1 MEPNPQEKLHSF
13 LVESQLYSKSF
24 KEFEQQFST
33 PEKRAKLHR
42 FMVDNDVY
50 SKSINDFQLQF
61 FPEPVK
67 KKVSS
72 KDSAFNW
79 QTGSVDVA
87 KLSSAQPPARTA
99 AKSSDPRLDSL
110 RKTLAAE
117 QYRQDTTV
125 ETVQDFQSQTREQRA
140 LASIRER
147 RGTDYSSSAADMA
160 KGRID
165 AAAKPSSTPLESLHS
180 AAYQMSFSDW
190 LDESTPSYNTD
201 QRTAAEFNAF
211 SKSLSDEN
219 REIGLAIKGIESKM
233 KTDYGVDMEDYGAMV
248 SQFNAFQAN
257 AKKLVD
263 GFEKLPDNKKTQ
275 QEADR
280 INAEVEKIQEQAAE
294 VQGKLDEFSS
304 TPEFDE
310 ISKLYDLSNIN
321 TKKYEEELKTGKY
334 DHAQQFG
341 KYLEYRQALKDESY
355 KKMSGFEKA
364 VSATGTVILH
374 SLAKVPQSVASLTDV
389 VEKSVGLEGETNGAG
404 DVLQDIFI
412 GLGDDIQAAFPA
424 PTKLQRG
431 GFTNTA
437 KWGDYQVDFTADG
450 DIQAIRD
457 KDGYLQKAMLSKQ
470 QQAEIM
476 ALKKERQFNS
486 QSFAYQAGS
495 TIADV
500 GIQILGTKGIGGI
513 KALPGLSASRWGS
526 VSVAMKP
533 LGTQFGMVATT
544 AGIMANDLYK
554 EGLDNGL
561 SEEDAARYALATG
574 TSIGLVGTLAGVG
587 IEEQLLLKS
596 KLPSIGLR
604 NKIPGFVGK
613 KAYDVVSG
621 GLGELTEE
629 IVLEKL
635 AQAGVQYAMNEM
647 SGGKFDIDPY
657 KDTTAIINEAATA
670 FAVGGLFGL
679 AKKGGKP
686 SSMELSM
693 LSDGAKD
700 VPKTI
705 EAVKELAVAA
715 GQPLTITEE
724 ETLTKE
730 LETTKAAI
738 QKIPEDQKTNP
749 DVVETM
755 VEKTKVDEEISAK
768 KEEIK
773 SIDPA
778 FQQDAKN
785 DIAALEVKSAE
796 LALQVAEKAGVTPD
810 EKAVKLL
817 EPKDGEPKPV
827 AKEPEAPKMEPVMA
841 GELEVGKTYYNEDM
855 DRNYVFAGVGGNGMM
870 LFDKVPKK
878 GEVLMTTRV
887 DSFPESNFMKKLFGS
902 KTEQAVQEPAASQP
916 QEPQIPQIPAA
927 QEPISPSEPI
937 ASGMAQEA
945 IVQANPPVDEVKKT
959 VLAKRAYEGGIR
971 EEVKVYL
978 EEKGLTR
985 ERVSQAVRS
994 QQASDMVD
1002 DLGEDVAVE
1011 AVKMGEVKG
1020 ALASS
1025 TLFTVMKRIDE
1036 RMSAT
1041 EDPADMDYLAKKQ
1054 ADLMEML
1061 NDMAFEG
1068 GEFNSQFAREYIE
1081 SDIGWN
1087 LAVKKS
1093 EYVKMFGSI
1102 PAEVEA
1108 RFEELDA
1115 QLKELKAKLVE
1126 AEARATKA
1134 ADADTIEAIKAEADK
1149 KKPSKASIAAIGKEM
1164 AKKIR
1169 KGKLSRPGTF
1179 SAASPASLVWDTAI
1193 EIAATSVEAGT
1204 ALIEAVQKGVEY
1216 IRASAWY
1223 NSISS
1228 DKQATAEQEYIDF
1241 LTGQEDSVGKLKI
1254 PKSLIRDL
1262 VASGIN
1268 DIDSLVGAVRA
1279 ELGLAEESDRDIRD
1293 AITDYGKTIKMTK
1306 DDISVEVRRLRRV
1319 GRLISALE
1327 DVADKKRPLRS
1338 GLQRDK
1344 MTAEER
1350 SLQKQLKE
1358 EMKGL
1363 PMDEE
1368 TLVSEQRTALDAAK
1382 KRLENQIE
1390 DLEREIELG
1399 EQVKRTAKTF
1409 DGDQELEDLRRKRDE
1424 VKKEHDELFKN
1435 EEFLN
1440 AKRLESTK
1448 KRTKKSIAEL
1458 ERRLAEKDFAKKE
1471 VKPLLEDTELI
1482 NLRAEKLKIKEEFD
1496 KAFYAAEVKNRKLK
1510 DNIISGIWEA
1520 WGLTRVLTASL
1531 DASFMFVQG
1540 GVMTISNPMNAVKAV
1555 QEVMK
1560 VMGSEAKAEEFARK
1574 MKSQDWYP
1582 LAKQSRLALTEAH
1595 TGIKSSEELFF
1606 SGWSDFLWNGI
1617 MMPFK
1622 LAGERAYNSAVAK
1635 NPFKATERAA
1645 VAYLD
1650 TLRILKF
1657 QEMLDGPLKGKT
1669 FSENKQEFK
1678 DVADAIN
1685 TLTGRASLGK
1695 LETISQPLTK
1705 LIFSPRNWASQIK
1718 MFSPYS
1724 IYYFS
1729 NLTPSARKMALLSL
1743 GKFVAFNT
1751 AMMVLLAARFNNDDD
1766 EKTNVEFDPR
1776 SSDFMKLKLGDIRVD
1791 PWGGKIQQVTFASRM
1806 IMDTLFDLGIGS
1818 GGFKNKSGAVM
1829 PLGMKNKTSDKKDL
1843 ILQQVFNKLSP
1854 SARLVYNYTNAQR
1867 VKDGKQDDFGNEYSM
1882 TEDVKKAL
1890 YPMYIGTIAELQED
1904 GFDVT
1909 DSILT
1914 FFTFMGYGVNKYG
1927 QEKKKEE
1934 KK

>member
-1 MEPNPQEKLHSF
+1 MDEKLNK
-13 LVESQLYSKSF
+13 LYTSLSSKYNMP
-24 KEFEQQFST
+24 EFDVWKASLSD
-33 PEKRAKLHR
+33 PEKLNKAYGYAKEN
-42 FMVDNDVY
+42 FNNVGTIDEF
-50 SKSINDFQLQF
+50 KSDL
-61 FPEPVK
+61 FPSVK
-67 KKVSS
+67 KKPSS
-72 KDSAFNW
+72 KGSGIISSTQPTARIAEKKYEYSWGGGKTEKLASAPYATSEISAEIQDSP
-79 QTGSVDVA
+79 Q
-87 KLSSAQPPARTA
+87 TA
-99 AKSSDPRLDSL
+99 ALKNI
-110 RKTLAAE
+110 
-117 QYRQDTTV
+117 RQ
-125 ETVQDFQSQTREQRA
+125 
-140 LASIRER
+140 R
-147 RGTDYSSSAADMA
+147 RGTDYSSSAADIA

-165 AAAKPSSTPLESLHS
+165 AAAKPASTPLESLHS
-180 AAYQMSFSDW
+180 AASQMSFGDW
-190 LDESTPSYNTD
+190 LDESPLSYNTD

-233 KTDYGVDMEDYGAMV
+233 KLDYGVDMDDYGVMV
-248 SQFNAFQAN
+248 SRFNALQTN

-263 GFEKLPDNKKTQ
+263 GFGKLPDNKKTQ

-280 INAEVEKIQEQAAE
+280 INAEVDKIQEQAAE
-294 VQGKLDEFSS
+294 LQGKLDELSS

-355 KKMSGFEKA
+355 KKMNSFEKA
-364 VSATGTVILH
+364 VSVTGTVILH
-374 SLAKVPQSVASLTDV
+374 SLAKVPQSVASLSDV
-389 VEKSVGLEGETNGAG
+389 IEKSAGMEGEKNAAG

-431 GFTNTA
+431 GFTDTA

-450 DIQAIRD
+450 EIQAIRD
-457 KDGYLQKAMLSKQ
+457 KDGYLQKSMLSPQ
-470 QQAEIM
+470 QEAEIKS
-476 ALKKERQFNS
+476 LKKERQFNS

-513 KALPGLSASRWGS
+513 KALPEIVGTSWGLPRIGTKA
-526 VSVAMKP
+526 

-544 AGIMANDLYK
+544 AGMMANDLYK
-554 EGLDNGL
+554 EGIDNGL
-561 SEEDAARYALATG
+561 SEEEAARYALATG

-604 NKIPGFVGK
+604 NKMPGFVGK
-613 KAYDVVSG
+613 KAYDIVSG

-629 IVLEKL
+629 VVLEKL
-635 AQAGVQYAMNEM
+635 AQTGIQYAMNEM
-647 SGGKFDIDPY
+647 AGGKFDIEPY
-657 KDTTAIINEAATA
+657 KDTTAIINEATAA
-670 FAVGGLFGL
+670 FAVGGLLGF

-700 VPKTI
+700 IPKTV

-715 GQPLTITEE
+715 GQQLTVTEE
-724 ETLTKE
+724 EALTKE
-730 LETTKAAI
+730 LEITKAAI
-738 QKIPEDQKTNP
+738 EKTPEDQRTNP
-749 DVVETM
+749 DVVEVV
-755 VEKTKVDEEISAK
+755 VEKAKVDEEIAAK
-768 KEEIK
+768 KEAIK

-796 LALQVAEKAGVTPD
+796 LSLQVAEKAGVTPD

-817 EPKDGEPKPV
+817 EPKEGEPKPV
-827 AKEPEAPKMEPVMA
+827 AKEAEPPKMEPVTA
-841 GELEVGKTYYNEDM
+841 SDLEVGKTYYSEIS
-855 DRNYVFAGVGGNGMM
+855 DRNLVFVGVDEAGM
-870 LFDKVPKK
+870 LIFDKVARK
-878 GEVLMTTRV
+878 GEVMMTTRI
-887 DSFPESNFMKKLFGS
+887 DTFPESNFMKKLFGTKS
-902 KTEQAVQEPAASQP
+902 EQIRQVPP
-916 QEPQIPQIPAA
+916 T
-927 QEPISPSEPI
+927 QEPISKQELQVEQPQPIPAEPI
-937 ASGMAQEA
+937 VAEPPQDVT
-945 IVQANPPVDEVKKT
+945 IVAELQADVPPTSAAPPVPQPSVGENTVDKT
-959 VLAKRAYEGGIR
+959 VIKKRAYDGTIR
-971 EEVKVYL
+971 GEVRGYL

-985 ERVSQAVRS
+985 ERVSQESRS
-994 QQASDMVD
+994 QQAEQMIA

-1011 AVKMGEVKG
+1011 AVRMGEVRG
-1020 ALASS
+1020 ALASA
-1025 TLFTVMKRIDE
+1025 TLFNVVKRIDD
-1036 RMSAT
+1036 RMSST
-1041 EDPADMDYLAKKQ
+1041 EDAAEMDYLAQKQ
-1054 ADLMEML
+1054 ADLIEML

-1081 SDIGWN
+1081 SDIGYN
-1087 LAVKKS
+1087 LAIKKHD
-1093 EYVKMFGSI
+1093 YIKQFGSI
-1102 PAEVEA
+1102 SPEVEA
-1108 RFEELDA
+1108 KFEQLDA
-1115 QLKELKAKLVE
+1115 QMKELKAKLAE
-1126 AEARATKA
+1126 AEKRAQEAT
-1134 ADADTIEAIKAEADK
+1134 DATTIETIKAEAEK
-1149 KKPSKASIAAIGKEM
+1149 KKPTKASISEVGKEM

-1179 SAASPASLVWDTAI
+1179 SAASPASLVWDAAI
-1193 EIAATSVEAGT
+1193 EIAATAVEAGT
-1204 ALIEAVQKGVEY
+1204 ALAEAVQKGLEH
-1216 IRASAWY
+1216 IRQSDWY
-1223 NSISS
+1223 KGLSS
-1228 DKQATAEQEYIDF
+1228 DKQDAAEQEYEEF
-1241 LTGQEDSVGKLKI
+1241 MQEQEDSVGKLKI

-1262 VASGIN
+1262 VAGGIDN
-1268 DIDSLVGAVRA
+1268 VPDLVNAVRN
-1279 ELGLAEESDRDIRD
+1279 ELGLSEESDREIRD
-1293 AITDYGKTIKMTK
+1293 AITDYGKTINMTK
-1306 DDISVEVRRLRRV
+1306 DEISVEVRRLRRV
-1319 GRLISALE
+1319 GKLISALE
-1327 DVADKKRPLRS
+1327 DVAERKRPLRS

-1368 TLVSEQRTALDAAK
+1368 TLASEQRTALDAAK

-1390 DLEREIELG
+1390 DLEREISAG
-1399 EQVKRTAKTF
+1399 EQIKRSVKSF
-1409 DGDQELEDLRRKRDE
+1409 DGDQELENLRKKRDE

-1440 AKRLESTK
+1440 KKRLEDTK

-1471 VKPLLEDTELI
+1471 RKPLLEDSELI
-1482 NLRAEKLKIKEEFD
+1482 DLRAEKLRIKEEFD
-1496 KAFYAAEVKNRKLK
+1496 KAFYEAELKNRKLK

-1540 GVMTISNPMNAVKAV
+1540 GVMTISNPTNAARAI

-1560 VMGSEAKAEEFARK
+1560 VIGSEAKAEEFARK

-1582 LAKQSRLALTEAH
+1582 LAKQSKLALTEAH

-1622 LAGERAYNSAVAK
+1622 LGGEKVYAAAVAK

-1657 QEMLDGPLKGKT
+1657 QEMLDGPLKGKN

-1705 LIFSPRNWASQIK
+1705 IIFSPRNWASQIK

-1724 IYYFS
+1724 LYYFS
-1729 NLTPSARKMALLSL
+1729 SLTPSARKMALLSL
-1743 GKFVAFNT
+1743 GKFMAFNT
-1751 AMMVLLAARFNNDDD
+1751 AMMVLLAARFNDDDD
-1766 EKTNVEFDPR
+1766 EETSVEFDPR
-1776 SSDFMKLKLGDIRVD
+1776 SSDFMKLKLGDTRVD
-1791 PWGGKIQQVTFASRM
+1791 PWGGKIQQVTFAARM
-1806 IMDTLFDLGIGS
+1806 LMDTLFDFGVGK
-1818 GGFKNKSGAVM
+1818 GGFKNKSGDVL

-1867 VKDGKQDDFGNEYSM
+1867 VKGGKQDDFGNEYSV

-1890 YPMYIGTIAELQED
+1890 YPMYIGTIVELQED

-1927 QEKKKEE
+1927 QKKKSED